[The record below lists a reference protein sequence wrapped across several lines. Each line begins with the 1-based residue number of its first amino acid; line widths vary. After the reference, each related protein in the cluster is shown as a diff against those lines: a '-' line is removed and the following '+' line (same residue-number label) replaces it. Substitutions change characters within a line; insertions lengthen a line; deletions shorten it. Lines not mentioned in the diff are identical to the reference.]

1 MGHDGI
7 AIMIGMQTF
16 QTATST
22 VRLHDGIEVPQ
33 LGMTLFQVPLEET
46 PEVVGQA
53 LKVGYRHFDTAAAH
67 GNERE
72 VGEALAA
79 SRLPREDY
87 FVTSKLSN
95 LRPDPRSTLNAFE
108 ASLGRLGLD
117 HVDLCLINGSGSEP
131 GSLLGAWRALEWIR
145 REEVART
152 IGVANFGAGELGLLE
167 REARSLPTVNQV
179 ELHPRLQRPELC
191 ALHAA
196 RGIATEAWCPL
207 GQDELLGDPVISRLA
222 EGHGKTPAQVVL
234 RWQLQLGHV
243 AVVRPVTTGRIRE
256 CIDLFDFELSH
267 RELAA
272 IADLGRDR
280 QMLLR

>member
-1 MGHDGI
+1 MTR
-7 AIMIGMQTF
+7 MQTV
-16 QTATST
+16 QIATPA

-33 LGMTLFQVPLEET
+33 LGLTLFQVPPEET
-46 PEVVGQA
+46 RGVVEQA
-53 LKVGYRHFDTAAAH
+53 LEAGYRHFDTAAAH

-95 LRPDPRSTLNAFE
+95 LQRDPQTTLDAFE
-108 ASLGRLGLD
+108 ASLERLGLD
-117 HVDLCLINGSGSEP
+117 HVDLCLVNGSGLEAER
-131 GSLLGAWRALEWIR
+131 LLDAWRALEWIQ
-145 REEVART
+145 REEAARA
-152 IGVANFGAGELGLLE
+152 IGVANFGAEELDLLE
-167 REARSLPTVNQV
+167 REARSRPAINQV
-179 ELHPRLQRPELC
+179 ELHPRLQQPELC

-196 RGIATEAWCPL
+196 RDMATEAWGPL
-207 GQDELLGDPVISRLA
+207 GQDELLADPVIVRLA

-243 AVVRPVTTGRIRE
+243 IVAKPVSPERLRE
-256 CIDLFDFELSH
+256 SVDLFDFELCH

-280 QMLLR
+280 QVLLR